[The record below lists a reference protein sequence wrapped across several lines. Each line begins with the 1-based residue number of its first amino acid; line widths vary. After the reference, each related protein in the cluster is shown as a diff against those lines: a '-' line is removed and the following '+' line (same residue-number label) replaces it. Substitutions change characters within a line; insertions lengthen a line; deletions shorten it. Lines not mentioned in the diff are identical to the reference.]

1 MNPLIEK
8 HRSSIVELC
17 RHYGV
22 RRLDLFGSA
31 TGPAFDT
38 NASDV
43 DFMVEFTDQRPEGA
57 ADRYFG
63 LNEALQKVLDR
74 PVDLVMR
81 GAVRN
86 PYFQRAAERQQVNLY
101 AA

>member
-1 MNPLIEK
+1 MNPLIEN
-8 HRSSIVELC
+8 HRRSITELC
-17 RHYGV
+17 RRYGV
-22 RRLDLFGSA
+22 HRLDLFGSA
-31 TGPAFDT
+31 TGADFDPHQ
-38 NASDV
+38 SDV

-63 LNEALQKVLDR
+63 LQGDLQQVLGR

-81 GAVRN
+81 SAVKN
-86 PYFQRAAERQQVNLY
+86 PYFQKSVERQQLNLY

>member
-1 MNPLIEK
+1 MNPLIAS

-17 RHYGV
+17 RRFGV

-43 DFMVEFTDQRPEGA
+43 DFMVEFTDRRPEGA

-63 LNEALQKVLDR
+63 LHDALQQVLGR

-81 GAVRN
+81 SAIRN
-86 PYFQRAAERQQVNLY
+86 PYFQRAIERQHLTLY